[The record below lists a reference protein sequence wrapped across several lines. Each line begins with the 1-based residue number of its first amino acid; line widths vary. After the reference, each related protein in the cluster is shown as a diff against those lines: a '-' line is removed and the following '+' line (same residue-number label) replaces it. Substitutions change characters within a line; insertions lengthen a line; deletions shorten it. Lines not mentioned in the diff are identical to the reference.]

1 MRIEQ
6 RGPIDP
12 LTPKW
17 RSFLLEALGG
27 VDLDETQSAE
37 VTRPDFACLSGLL
50 VIEMKTLEEDGS
62 ARMDN
67 LTEEMQKRADWP
79 LFIGSA
85 PIQAM
90 VRHLDDPQSVL
101 KKFIDRMGR
110 AIVNHLKKANKQL
123 GAYAELHPRKNQVRI
138 MLLINEDHEIFEPAA
153 VAYILQH
160 ALKRKKGD
168 HPLYPNVDAVI
179 FTSERHATI
188 RNGKITFPILSVEG
202 PGLESDVW
210 KRDVID
216 TVFARWSQWSGKPT
230 YKGDPKAT
238 DFTTIDDIPDQMARH
253 DLWRLEYRRKA
264 YMRGISN
271 ELLRDRFDEAF
282 VVTTLKMTKASPFEP
297 TDQVVEATMQVFTHI
312 MIEMGERGI
321 TMPEFELKT
330 ERLAIAAERL
340 HFHASVV
347 DWFRNDFKG
356 GGA

>member
-1 MRIEQ
+1 MRIE
-6 RGPIDP
+6 RKGPIEP

-27 VDLDETQSAE
+27 VDLDKTQSAE

-50 VIEMKTLEEDGS
+50 VIEMKSLEEDGS

-79 LFIGSA
+79 VFIGSA

-90 VRHLDDPQSVL
+90 VRHMDDPHSVL
-101 KKFIDRMGR
+101 RKFIDRMGR

-123 GAYAELHPRKNQVRI
+123 GAHAEAFPRKNQVRI

-160 ALKRKKGD
+160 ALKRKKGNE
-168 HPLYPNVDAVI
+168 PLYPNVDAVI

-216 TVFARWSQWSGKPT
+216 NVFERWSQWSGKPT
-230 YKGDPKAT
+230 YSGDPKAT
-238 DFTTIDDIPDQMARH
+238 NFTTIDDIPDQMARH
-253 DLWRLEYRRKA
+253 DLWRLQYRRKP

-271 ELLRDRFDEAF
+271 EDLRDRFDETF
-282 VVTTLKMTKASPFEP
+282 VVTTLKMTKTSPFEP
-297 TDQVVEATMQVFTHI
+297 TDKAVDAAMQVFTHI

-321 TMPEFELKT
+321 TMSEFALQT
-330 ERLAIAAERL
+330 GRLAIAAERL
-340 HFHASVV
+340 HFPASVV
-347 DWFRNDFKG
+347 DWLRNDFKG